1 MFLRTAHLTR
11 SVLLCALFTSSVY
24 AEGTE
29 VATTDSPNQGGSDL
43 ERLEDQRLQKEI
55 LLSQYP
61 HELAEHYLY
70 LLPWASGIA
79 RRKGGKAVRYEDAE
93 DIGVIA
99 FNEAV
104 KKYEPRK
111 GSFKR
116 ILHTIVIR
124 KTVDFTR
131 LRKNYYPPLSLDRL
145 ISDTKDSARENKKED
160 NALFLEDNFV
170 GSRLS
175 WDDIEAA
182 AIRMQ
187 GNDFR
192 NNLNIFKLY
201 HVHGHSY
208 KKIMEITGIKKVGT
222 VKSRMSRCLDVLRSI
237 ALPVDGLS

>member
-1 MFLRTAHLTR
+1 M
-11 SVLLCALFTSSVY
+11 
-24 AEGTE
+24 
-29 VATTDSPNQGGSDL
+29 
-43 ERLEDQRLQKEI
+43 
-55 LLSQYP
+55 
-61 HELAEHYLY
+61 
-70 LLPWASGIA
+70 
-79 RRKGGKAVRYEDAE
+79 
-93 DIGVIA
+93 
-99 FNEAV
+99 
-104 KKYEPRK
+104 
-111 GSFKR
+111 
-116 ILHTIVIR
+116 
-124 KTVDFTR
+124 
-131 LRKNYYPPLSLDRL
+131 DRL